1 MILLSVTDPAG
12 IQNYLTERDFL
23 LAGESV
29 QEVAPAGEGNMNVTL
44 KIITDQRTFILKQS
58 RSFVAKYPSIPAPI
72 GRIKVERA
80 YLAATEKDDVL
91 SARQPKVLDYDE
103 ANYAMILEHL
113 DGAADMSSL
122 YTDASGVTE
131 DMVQQLGEYLTVLHQ
146 LPVAGFPE
154 NKDLRLLN
162 HAHIFDLPFRP
173 DNGFPLDDIF
183 SGLGEVAKPYQNDE
197 ALRRAAAELGE
208 IYLSNGPTL
217 VHGDFYPGSLMS
229 RNGEVLII
237 DGEFAH
243 PGRAEFDLGVLLA
256 HLQLAGLTNA
266 GILNA
271 YQPKAEL
278 DTNLMYRFQAVEIIR
293 RLIGIAQL
301 PVGLSL
307 AERGNLLASAKSVLE
322 G

>member
-1 MILLSVTDPAG
+1 MTLLTATDSAG
-12 IQNYLTERDFL
+12 IQAYLTSRAFL

-29 QEVAPAGEGNMNVTL
+29 KEVAPAGAGNMNVTL
-44 KIITDQRTFILKQS
+44 KVTTDQRVFVLKQS
-58 RSFVAKYPSIPAPI
+58 RPFVAKFPSIPAPI

-80 YLAATEKDDVL
+80 YLAATEKNKRL
-91 SARQPKVLDYDE
+91 APWQPKVLDYDE
-103 ANYAMILEHL
+103 ANHTLLLEYL
-113 DGAADMSSL
+113 DGAIDMSGL
-122 YTDASGVTE
+122 YKDPSGLTG
-131 DMVQQLGEYLTVLHQ
+131 DMARQLGEYLTVLHR
-146 LPVAGFPE
+146 LPVTGFPE
-154 NKDLRLLN
+154 NNDLRALN

-183 SGLGEVAKPYQNDE
+183 PGLGEIAKPYQNDE
-197 ALRRAAAELGE
+197 ALRRAAAELGD

-229 RNGEVLII
+229 RNGQVLII

-256 HLQLAGLTNA
+256 HLQLAGLTDT
-266 GILNA
+266 GILAA
-271 YQPKAEL
+271 YQPKVEL
-278 DTNLMYRFQAVEIIR
+278 DTNLMHRFQAVEVMR

-307 AERGNLLASAKSVLE
+307 AEREHLLASAKSVLV